1 MNREPET
8 KCERCQAEIYKHERR
23 YLLRGRWVC
32 EDCFLATVSRN
43 PRDLANALGVEVEV
57 YGRG

>member
-1 MNREPET
+1 MRDPET
-8 KCERCQAEIYKHERR
+8 KCERCQVEIYRGERR

-32 EDCFLATVSRN
+32 EDCFLAAVSRN

-57 YGRG
+57 YAR

>member
-8 KCERCQAEIYKHERR
+8 KCERGQAEIYKSDRR

-32 EDCFLATVSRN
+32 EDCFLEVANRN

-57 YGRG
+57 YS